1 MVGVDRIEVLLELGE
16 LPCPVERVG
25 VDDVGRVALGVAVLA
40 SVCVEH
46 ELGKRSVLRIQDVE
60 ARGVRRQGGGLR
72 IQDVKLENAGSEH
85 EMAQSR
91 VPCV

>member
-1 MVGVDRIEVLLELGE
+1 
-16 LPCPVERVG
+16 
-25 VDDVGRVALGVAVLA
+25 
-40 SVCVEH
+40 VCVEH